1 MGYSSCNTTSLPVQM
16 VNIAVIQV
24 RQLCPDLL
32 LGAFHHSVQV
42 SLEGRSAAGVLHC
55 LLVVWLF

>member
-1 MGYSSCNTTSLPVQM
+1 M